1 MPSMRDVANLARV
14 SVSTVSRVINDK
26 MFVEEETKQR
36 VLTAIEKLNYRPNLL
51 AKGLRVKSGH
61 LIGFAVPEI
70 SQPFMN
76 FIRYMEEYVDKHE
89 FNLIL
94 GNTRNDPNLEEK
106 FIDNLIRRNIDGIIF
121 SSVSDESRVLNI
133 LKKSNIPIVAIDR
146 ELEDRDVPSVVL
158 DNPMAGALAA
168 EHLLRLGHK
177 KIVRITGP
185 LNIKLCREQ
194 LRGFHTT
201 LEDNDI
207 SINQSYICEGNCD
220 FESGYRAM
228 DRCIRSD
235 LEITAVWAQN
245 DLMASGAIQALRA
258 HEIDVPGD
266 VSIIGMDNLNISE
279 IITPSLTT
287 IPQPFKEICE
297 KAVELIVMQ
306 KKGIEITKK
315 RIIIPP
321 RIIVRE
327 STAPV
332 KNRVVKS

>member
-14 SVSTVSRVINDK
+14 SVSTVSRVINEN
-26 MFVEEETKQR
+26 MFVEEDTKQR
-36 VLTAIEKLNYRPNLL
+36 VVTAIEKLNYRPNLL

-76 FIRYMEEYVDKHE
+76 FIRYMEEYVDNHD

-94 GNTRNDPNLEEK
+94 GNTHNNPNIEEK
-106 FIDNLIRRNIDGIIF
+106 FIDNLIRRNVDGIIF
-121 SSVSDESRVLNI
+121 SSVSDESRVLSI

-146 ELEDRDVPSVVL
+146 ELEDQDVLSVIL
-158 DNPMAGALAA
+158 NNSMAGALAA

-177 KIVRITGP
+177 RIVCITGP

-201 LEDNDI
+201 LEDNGI
-207 SINQSYICEGNCD
+207 SINQNYIYEGNCD

-228 DRCIRSD
+228 DKFISSD
-235 LEITAVWAQN
+235 LEITAIWAQN
-245 DLMASGAIQALRA
+245 DLMAFGAIQALRA
-258 HEIDVPGD
+258 HGIDVPGD

-279 IITPSLTT
+279 MVTPSLTT
-287 IPQPFKEICE
+287 IPQPFKEMCE

-306 KKGIEITKK
+306 KRSIEIIKK
-315 RIIIPP
+315 RIIIQP

-332 KNRVVKS
+332 KNRFVKS